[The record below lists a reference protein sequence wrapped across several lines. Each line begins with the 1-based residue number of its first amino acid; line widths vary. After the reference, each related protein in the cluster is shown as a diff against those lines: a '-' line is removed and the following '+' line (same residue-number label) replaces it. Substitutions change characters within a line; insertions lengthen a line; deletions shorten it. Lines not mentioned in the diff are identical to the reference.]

1 MNDKRRVIKEHISAA
16 RDWLGRAESSIDK
29 ENDVRGDLDVMLAQA
44 ELQRAQE
51 TKYSARWRKLF
62 IRLAP
67 LVVAVFVALGYVM
80 LLRSEKTEETGTT
93 SVPVVTAQERA
104 VTDNNKSLELP
115 DRQEVHETSGRGT
128 SMEVVATFPKETDDS
143 SLPDTEEH
151 EVEKSSKQEIKE
163 TTEKTTDKQSAPA
176 DRPLE
181 KVRTIPA
188 AQLQELMLRAGK
200 SLRE

>member
-104 VTDNNKSLELP
+104 VTDNGSFFMVFNL
-115 DRQEVHETSGRGT
+115 
-128 SMEVVATFPKETDDS
+128 S
-143 SLPDTEEH
+143 SFLVTGY
-151 EVEKSSKQEIKE
+151 
-163 TTEKTTDKQSAPA
+163 
-176 DRPLE
+176 L
-181 KVRTIPA
+181 
-188 AQLQELMLRAGK
+188 LRDFNY
-200 SLRE
+200 L